1 MHVDR
6 GVLSRAVL
14 RIPAQGIRFH
24 GPMKHLGLD
33 MVKSLAS
40 LNLTLQVLLQVQGV
54 VLVVPGI
61 GFGCAI
67 FTHLAHSPIINVG
80 QLEFNVKLFL
90 ELFLLLGFWASLKL
104 FYPESGLWR
113 GN

>member
-6 GVLSRAVL
+6 GVLGRAVL
-14 RIPAQGIRFH
+14 RIPAQGIRLH
-24 GPMKHLGLD
+24 GPLKHLGLD
-33 MVKSLAS
+33 VIEGFAC
-40 LNLTLQVLLQVQGV
+40 LNFALEVLFQVQGLMLAV
-54 VLVVPGI
+54 TGV

-67 FTHLAHSPIINVG
+67 FTHLAHTPIINVG

-104 FYPESGLWR
+104 LYPKSGLW
-113 GN
+113 